1 VERSAGQSGPSLGVP
16 ARRDVERLRVRLD
29 DGMKQRIE
37 SFDPLQ
43 IGPGEFGG
51 AQAAGGDERVELG
64 DRRLE
69 PRGVRIGVLA
79 RDQSSVDARIVATW
93 PGNRTTRVD

>member
-1 VERSAGQSGPSLGVP
+1 MPWSGPRVSPGSSLGVP

-29 DGMKQRIE
+29 DGMEQRIE

-79 RDQSSVDARIVATW
+79 RISRPSMPAS
-93 PGNRTTRVD
+93 